1 MGIWEAT
8 LVSMTVA
15 KTNLSKIAARVNRTG
30 ESVTVL
36 RSSRPWVEIRPLAYR
51 TTEESAESATEERD

>member
-8 LVSMTVA
+8 LVSMAVA
-15 KTNLSKIAARVNRTG
+15 KTNLSKIAASANRTG

-36 RSSRPWVEIRPLAYR
+36 NRNRPWVEIRPLAYR
-51 TTEESAESATEERD
+51 TSADMESGAKGRA

>member
-8 LVSMTVA
+8 LVSMAVA
-15 KTNLSKIAARVNRTG
+15 KTNLSKIAESANRTG

-36 RSSRPWVEIRPLAYR
+36 KRSRPWVEIRPLAHR
-51 TTEESAESATEERD
+51 TPADMESGAGERA